1 MHSCICLT
9 FALLCINVSSK
20 PIQEDAK
27 LHLFDFSPQCFLKYT
42 SRLPEKLDA
51 KSHHRWGKVTLI
63 AFFLDYLHCM
73 FLSVYSNCVPVRMQS
88 HLVTFVWLFST
99 VCIQMSPQ
107 MDCHRG
113 FILQSHNACIG
124 SIFLH
129 CGGIITLIAFVWFFC
144 TVYYKMLTQR
154 SWIRA
159 GKVALVAFV
168 WLSSRVRFQMCPQMA
183 CPRTTD
189 FQNFYVCG
197 KNQTYVGIPNDYL
210 NYHVCCFLPH
220 MHGFAKYLRYVK
232 VFPNTGWYFLYLFG

>member
-1 MHSCICLT
+1 MCFYLCTQIACLWGCKVT
-9 FALLCINVSSK
+9 W
-20 PIQEDAK
+20 
-27 LHLFDFSPQCFLKYT
+27 LHLFDFSPLYVFKCLLKWTATEDSYCI
-42 SRLPEKLDA
+42 
-51 KSHHRWGKVTLI
+51 VTML
-63 AFFLDYLHCM
+63 A
-73 FLSVYSNCVPVRMQS
+73 
-88 HLVTFVWLFST
+88 
-99 VCIQMSPQ
+99 
-107 MDCHRG
+107 
-113 FILQSHNACIG
+113 LQCIG

-197 KNQTYVGIPNDYL
+197 KNQTYVGIANDYL

-232 VFPNTGWYFLYLFG
+232 VFPNTG